1 MYLQLLML
9 TAPSTHRHLEETGG
23 GDGKIAMDVED
34 IGIRTHSAQ
43 GHMKSL
49 GDVPAPSLPGAA
61 SSVPFWV
68 G

>member
-1 MYLQLLML
+1 MYLHLLML
-9 TAPSTHRHLEETGG
+9 KAPSTHRPLEDTGE
-23 GDGKIAMDVED
+23 GDGKIAMEVKDT
-34 IGIRTHSAQ
+34 GIRTHSAQ

-49 GDVPAPSLPGAA
+49 GDVPAPSLSGVA